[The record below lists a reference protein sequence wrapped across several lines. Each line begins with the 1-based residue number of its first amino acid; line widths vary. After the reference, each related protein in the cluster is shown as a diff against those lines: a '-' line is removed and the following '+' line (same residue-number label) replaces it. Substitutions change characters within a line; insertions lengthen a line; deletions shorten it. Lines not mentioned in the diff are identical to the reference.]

1 MSGQQQHP
9 YLVTGDHDQV
19 NRQDFVTTLRQH
31 ILQDVGA
38 GLRTAYDRRAKP
50 AHEKRLGRP
59 LEHHRDVRD
68 AMNAD
73 PYSALYTAMNRI
85 CQEMMWGSVQDA
97 VQEAQPDLNARIGQ
111 VQSKYGSLTLDPDL
125 DLPAH
130 QQVADFHSMP
140 GNYHAEWIDGDVSQ
154 AALFDRGLYIYQG
167 GFAGPLCDGTGRTE
181 AELIKRRWPDFKPEK
196 ILDLGCTLGNNTLPY
211 ADVFPDAEVHAIDVA
226 APCVRYGHARAEA
239 LGVPIHFHQMNA
251 EAMTFDDESFDL
263 IVSCILFHETAP
275 TAVRQIVKECH
286 RVLKPGGLMLHLET
300 PRSFDL
306 DIYDAYCLN
315 WDSYNN
321 DEPFQEAWT
330 GTDMRTVC
338 QDAGFD
344 EDKLEYVVIPDLV
357 CVSEED
363 FDKAAK
369 GDMRADTGAIHWGE
383 TINWH
388 LYGAWK

>member
-1 MSGQQQHP
+1 MLSQRKHDF
-9 YLVTGDHDQV
+9 LVTGDHDQV
-19 NRQDFVTTLRQH
+19 NRQNFVTNLRLH
-31 ILQDVGA
+31 ILQNVGA
-38 GLRTAYDRRAKP
+38 GLKDAYERRAKP
-50 AHEKRLGRP
+50 TFEKRLGRP
-59 LEHHRDVRD
+59 LENHRDVRD

-73 PYSALYTAMNRI
+73 PYSALYSAMNRN

-97 VQEAQPDLNARIGQ
+97 VQVAQPDLNERVGK
-111 VQSKYGSLTLDPDL
+111 VKSKLGSLTLDPDME
-125 DLPAH
+125 LPAH

-140 GNYHAEWIDGDVSQ
+140 GNYHGEWTEGDVSQ
-154 AALFDRGLYIYQG
+154 GALFDRGLYIYQG

-211 ADVFPDAEVHAIDVA
+211 ADVFPAAEVHAIDVA
-226 APCVRYGHARAEA
+226 APCLRYGHARAEA
-239 LGVPIHFHQMNA
+239 LGMPIHFHQMNA
-251 EAMTFDDESFDL
+251 EDMSFEDESFDL

-275 TAVRQIVKECH
+275 TAVRKIVKECH

-300 PRSFDL
+300 PRSFEL

-330 GTDMRTVC
+330 GTDMRAVC

-344 EDKLEYVVIPDLV
+344 EDKYEYVVIPDLV
-357 CVSEED
+357 CVSEAD

-369 GDMRADTGAIHWGE
+369 GDIRADTGAIHWGE